1 MTVLQEKSVKGPLHH
16 AIEEAEH
23 MAKGLREGPKG
34 TKTMVLGHLNS
45 YSYEI

>member
-1 MTVLQEKSVKGPLHH
+1 MTALQGKSVKGPLHH

-23 MAKGLREGPKG
+23 MAKGLRESSKG
-34 TKTMVLGHLNS
+34 TKMMVLGHLNS